1 MYSNAL
7 LILYSEWALSVSLLV
22 WRTCSGNTVYG
33 AEQVMDQVLKH
44 PHSQAGRAD
53 PHLGDCAGSLDTQA
67 PVTPT
72 DTLTQPHTLA
82 NIPMHT
88 QTLSHTHTYTL
99 TQPRTLANLHV
110 PTQTH
115 THQLANTQT
124 HTIANTQ
131 TFTHQRFLDLI
142 RFFSPQNSQCSGEF
156 FFPISFKIAWN
167 TDSSQ

>member
-1 MYSNAL
+1 M
-7 LILYSEWALSVSLLV
+7 SVSLLV

-88 QTLSHTHTYTL
+88 QTLSHTHTYTH
-99 TQPRTLANLHV
+99 LHS
-110 PTQTH
+110 H
-115 THQLANTQT
+115 AHL
-124 HTIANTQ
+124 Q
-131 TFTHQRFLDLI
+131 TFTCPHKHTHTNLQTHKHTQLQTHRHLHTNAFWI
-142 RFFSPQNSQCSGEF
+142 
-156 FFPISFKIAWN
+156 
-167 TDSSQ
+167 